1 MKKNIYIL
9 FLLLFASIQA
19 SLAQRQV
26 IDRVVATVG
35 SGIILQSDVDMQYS
49 QWLAQGNKPD
59 ENYKDGILEQLIVQ
73 KLLSQQAVI
82 DSIDVTETEV
92 DDNLNARLRH
102 MSQQAGGQER
112 LEKFLN
118 RSLLQYKE
126 EMRPSVFEQLKA
138 QKMRQNIVSKI
149 DVTPLE
155 VKRYFEGL
163 NKDSLPYFNTEV
175 EIGEIVMMPK
185 LTDAEKKEQREKI
198 EGIRKQI
205 VDGSDFGTMA
215 RIYSQDPGSAPYGG
229 DLGFGTRDNYVKE
242 FSAMA
247 FKLKPGEISPIVES
261 KYGFHI
267 IQVLERRGEEV
278 HTRHIL
284 MKINPGPAALERTKN
299 KLDSI
304 YKLVVDKKM
313 DFYHAAT

>member
-1 MKKNIYIL
+1 
-9 FLLLFASIQA
+9 
-19 SLAQRQV
+19 
-26 IDRVVATVG
+26 
-35 SGIILQSDVDMQYS
+35 
-49 QWLAQGNKPD
+49 
-59 ENYKDGILEQLIVQ
+59 LEQLIVQ

-185 LTDAEKKEQREKI
+185 LTDAEKKSSARRLKVSANSCRWL
-198 EGIRKQI
+198 GLWYN
-205 VDGSDFGTMA
+205 GSYILA
-215 RIYSQDPGSAPYGG
+215 RSWICP
-229 DLGFGTRDNYVKE
+229 LWW
-242 FSAMA
+242 
-247 FKLKPGEISPIVES
+247 
-261 KYGFHI
+261 
-267 IQVLERRGEEV
+267 
-278 HTRHIL
+278 
-284 MKINPGPAALERTKN
+284 
-299 KLDSI
+299 
-304 YKLVVDKKM
+304 
-313 DFYHAAT
+313 